1 MDKVELLDTTIK
13 LVIETML
20 EKNKMTKRLKA
31 RKSQLVENQPIWAQL
46 RVMLEVALALVEEN
60 KSFLNNN
67 SSLRTKR
74 LMCLT
79 FPQHLLSRAELK
91 IMMMVKIKRRVLN
104 KLRNQRTENIY

>member
-1 MDKVELLDTTIK
+1 MDKEELQDTTIK
-13 LVIETML
+13 LVIETVL
-20 EKNKMTKRLKA
+20 EKNKMTKRLKV
-31 RKSQLVENQPIWAQL
+31 RRSQLVENQPIWAPL

-74 LMCLT
+74 LMCST
-79 FPQHLLSRAELK
+79 FPQHLLSKAELK